1 MRGKGVAILKKYEWV
16 AGDHGQLI
24 KVEIKKPKTEPS
36 EADIQKK
43 IADIFVRDGWE
54 VVRFNSGMVQDDGR
68 YIAFSRNIN
77 SGLTSGIPD
86 LEISKNLRS
95 VRIEVKK
102 PKGKHSK
109 NQILYAENALKHR
122 NPIMVMRSP
131 ESAYRFLELLKTVGI
146 ETAAYSF
153 SNDIIK

>member
-1 MRGKGVAILKKYEWV
+1 MKTYKIVKDDFGFP
-16 AGDHGQLI
+16 I
-24 KVEIKKPKTEPS
+24 KIEVKKPKTEPS

-54 VVRFNSGMVQDDGR
+54 VTRYNSGMVQDDGR

-77 SGLTSGIPD
+77 SGLTSGHPD
-86 LEISKNLRS
+86 LGVEKNLRR

-109 NQILYAENALKHR
+109 NQILYAENGLKYG

-131 ESAYRFLELLKTVGI
+131 DSAYKFLELLKTVGL
-146 ETAAYSF
+146 ETAVYSF

>member
-109 NQILYAENALKHR
+109 NQILYAENALKHG

-131 ESAYRFLELLKTVGI
+131 ESAYMFLELLKTVGI

>member
-1 MRGKGVAILKKYEWV
+1 MKKYQWTT
-16 AGDHGQLI
+16 GDHGQPI
-24 KVEIKKPKTEPS
+24 RIEIKKPKTEPS

-54 VVRFNSGMVQDDGR
+54 VTRYNSGMVQDDGR
-68 YIAFSRNIN
+68 YIAFSRNVN

-86 LEISKNLRS
+86 LEISKNLQS

-109 NQILYAENALKHR
+109 NQILYAELGKKYG
-122 NPIMVMRSP
+122 NPIAVMRDS
-131 ESAYRFLELLKTVGI
+131 SDAIRFLELVKSVGLI
-146 ETAAYSF
+146 TAVYSF
-153 SNDIIK
+153 CDDIIK

>member
-1 MRGKGVAILKKYEWV
+1 MKKYQWIT
-16 AGDHGQLI
+16 GDHGQPI
-24 KVEIKKPKTEPS
+24 RIEIKKPKTEPS

-54 VVRFNSGMVQDDGR
+54 VTRYNSGMVQDNGR
-68 YIAFSRNIN
+68 YIAFSRNVN

-86 LEISKNLRS
+86 MEISKNLQS

-109 NQILYAENALKHR
+109 NQILYAELGKKYG
-122 NPIMVMRSP
+122 NPIAVMRDS
-131 ESAYRFLELLKTVGI
+131 SDAIRFLELVKSVGLI
-146 ETAAYSF
+146 TAVYSF
-153 SNDIIK
+153 CDDIIK

>member
-1 MRGKGVAILKKYEWV
+1 MKKYEWV
-16 AGDHGQLI
+16 TGDHGQLI
-24 KVEIKKPKTEPS
+24 KIEIKKPKTEPS

-86 LEISKNLRS
+86 LEISKNLHS

-109 NQILYAENALKHR
+109 NQILYAENALKHG

-131 ESAYRFLELLKTVGI
+131 ESAYMFLELLKTVGI

>member
-1 MRGKGVAILKKYEWV
+1 MKKYEWV
-16 AGDHGQLI
+16 TGDHGQLI
-24 KVEIKKPKTEPS
+24 KIEVKKQKTEPS

-54 VVRFNSGMVQDDGR
+54 VTRYNSGMVQEDGR
-68 YIAFSRNIN
+68 YIAFSRNVN
-77 SGLTSGIPD
+77 SGLTSGHPD
-86 LEISKNLRS
+86 LRIEKNLRS

-109 NQILYAENALKHR
+109 NQILYAENGLKYG

-131 ESAYRFLELLKTVGI
+131 DSAYRFLELLKTVGLQ
-146 ETAAYSF
+146 TAAYSF
-153 SNDIIK
+153 SDDIIK

>member
-1 MRGKGVAILKKYEWV
+1 MKTYKIVKDDFGFP
-16 AGDHGQLI
+16 I
-24 KVEIKKPKTEPS
+24 KIEVKKPKTEPS

-54 VVRFNSGMVQDDGR
+54 VTRYNSGMVQDDGR

-77 SGLTSGIPD
+77 SGLTSGHPE
-86 LEISKNLRS
+86 LGVEKNLRR

-109 NQILYAENALKHR
+109 NQILYAENGLKYG

-131 ESAYRFLELLKTVGI
+131 DSAYKFLELLKTVGL
-146 ETAAYSF
+146 ETAVYSF

>member
-1 MRGKGVAILKKYEWV
+1 MKTYKTVLD
-16 AGDHGQLI
+16 DHGYPI
-24 KVEIKKPKTEPS
+24 KIEIKKPKTEPS

-54 VVRFNSGMVQDDGR
+54 VTRYNSGMVQDDGR

-109 NQILYAENALKHR
+109 NQILYAQNGLKYG

-131 ESAYRFLELLKTVGI
+131 DSAYKFLEILKTVGL
-146 ETAAYSF
+146 ETAVYSF

>member
-1 MRGKGVAILKKYEWV
+1 MKNTMKTYKTVLD
-16 AGDHGQLI
+16 DHGYPI
-24 KVEIKKPKTEPS
+24 KIEIKKPKTEPS

-109 NQILYAENALKHR
+109 NQILYAQNALKYA

-131 ESAYRFLELLKTVGI
+131 DDAYRFLGLIKTVGLQ
-146 ETAAYSF
+146 TAAYSF
-153 SNDIIK
+153 SDDIIK

>member
-1 MRGKGVAILKKYEWV
+1 MKKYEYV
-16 AGDHGQLI
+16 KDDHGFMI

-54 VVRFNSGMVQDDGR
+54 VTRYNSGMVQDNGR
-68 YIAFSRNIN
+68 YIAFSRNVN

-86 LEISKNLRS
+86 LEISKNLQS

-109 NQILYAENALKHR
+109 NQILYAELGKKYG
-122 NPIMVMRSP
+122 NPIAVMRDS
-131 ESAYRFLELLKTVGI
+131 SDAIRFLELVKSVGLI
-146 ETAAYSF
+146 TAVYSF
-153 SNDIIK
+153 CDDIIK

>member
-24 KVEIKKPKTEPS
+24 KVEIKKPKTETS

-86 LEISKNLRS
+86 LEISKNLHS

-109 NQILYAENALKHR
+109 NQILYAENALKHG

>member
-1 MRGKGVAILKKYEWV
+1 MKTYKIVKDDFGFP
-16 AGDHGQLI
+16 I
-24 KVEIKKPKTEPS
+24 KFEVKKPKTEPS

-54 VVRFNSGMVQDDGR
+54 VTRYNSGMVQDDGR

-77 SGLTSGIPD
+77 SGLTSGHPD
-86 LEISKNLRS
+86 LGVEKNLRR

-109 NQILYAENALKHR
+109 NQILYAENGLKYG

-131 ESAYRFLELLKTVGI
+131 DSAYKFLELLKTVGL
-146 ETAAYSF
+146 ETAVYSF